1 MLDVLGE
8 VGFPWWGDSEPCIG
22 GNDEGADVGCEA
34 GVPAENEGIEC
45 ANRLAAP
52 KVDGMGSEK
61 LTYGYVSQDRGS
73 ERHGEE
79 VSPIVDRAAD
89 DLYGINVELGH
100 GIALY
105 AHVRMFI
112 NTVEG

>member
-1 MLDVLGE
+1 M
-8 VGFPWWGDSEPCIG
+8 
-22 GNDEGADVGCEA
+22 
-34 GVPAENEGIEC
+34 AENESIED

-52 KVDGMGSEK
+52 EVDGMGSEK
-61 LTYGYVSQDRGS
+61 LTYGYVLQDRGS

-79 VSPIVDRAAD
+79 VSLIVDRAAD